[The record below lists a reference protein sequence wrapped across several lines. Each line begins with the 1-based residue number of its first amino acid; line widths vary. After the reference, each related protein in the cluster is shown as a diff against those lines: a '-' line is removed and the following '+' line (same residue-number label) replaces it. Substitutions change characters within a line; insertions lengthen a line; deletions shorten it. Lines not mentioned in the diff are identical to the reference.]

1 MTSGAPPDES
11 ASSPAESR
19 PAMPPRLVAFVYLQ
33 DVPTYLHGPT
43 VFLPGTAN
51 AVSHEA
57 ILEENGAV
65 KTGALQRR
73 GPEWM
78 ATVKAGGVWSSQRP
92 VHVQCPE
99 LCRRLP
105 SHHCAL
111 P

>member
-1 MTSGAPPDES
+1 MTSGAPPDGS

-51 AVSHEA
+51 AGSHDA

-65 KTGALQRR
+65 KPGALQRR

-78 ATVKAGGVWSSQRP
+78 ATVKAGGVWSSQPP

-99 LCRRLP
+99 LCTSLP
-105 SHHCAL
+105 LHHHAL